1 MLKILLSLLLI
12 LLGGF
17 MIYLGVKADM
27 LPPTLTGIG
36 FFIISILFNL
46 PKNKQ

>member
-1 MLKILLSLLLI
+1 MKYLILI
-12 LLGGF
+12 LLLATAIF

-36 FFIISILFNL
+36 FILIGILFL
-46 PKNKQ
+46 MHKKR